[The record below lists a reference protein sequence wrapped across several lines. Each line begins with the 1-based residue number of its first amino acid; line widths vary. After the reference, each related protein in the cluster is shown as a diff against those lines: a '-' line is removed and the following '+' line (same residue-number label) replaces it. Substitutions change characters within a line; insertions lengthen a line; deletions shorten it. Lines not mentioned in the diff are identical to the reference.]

1 MGLRFY
7 KSFKILPGV
16 RMNVSKSGISWTL
29 GSKAVKVNTGKRGT
43 YLNLSIPKTGISWRE
58 KIDKKSNSTKR
69 TTITKTSQIKQNE
82 ENKAIIEQYETENDF
97 IINLHKYADDVVT
110 KEDFNNHLHSVKGE
124 SLKKSLQLVI
134 DGDTNTLNALIENFI
149 NSIELPYEFSIEYEL
164 ENNVLFVDL
173 DLPEIENFNN
183 QYPALS
189 SSGEIIIK
197 NKNQITIKQQYS
209 QAIISLAIYLAAN
222 FFNLTPF
229 IECIVLS
236 GYSQRRNRDGDLI
249 DEYLFSFKI
258 DRLKMENVDLSNI
271 AKPYDFILNF
281 ENRINLSTSF
291 NFKAITPYQL
301 KAQEKEEDINLYLN
315 EAVQGLRNLGYK
327 STEINLIT
335 DKLKE
340 LNLNSTD
347 EYLKEALILLN
358 KIK

>member
-1 MGLRFY
+1 M
-7 KSFKILPGV
+7 
-16 RMNVSKSGISWTL
+16 
-29 GSKAVKVNTGKRGT
+29 
-43 YLNLSIPKTGISWRE
+43 
-58 KIDKKSNSTKR
+58 
-69 TTITKTSQIKQNE
+69 
-82 ENKAIIEQYETENDF
+82 
-97 IINLHKYADDVVT
+97 
-110 KEDFNNHLHSVKGE
+110 
-124 SLKKSLQLVI
+124 VI

>member
-29 GSKAVKVNTGKRGT
+29 GSKAVKLNTGKRGT

-58 KIDKKSNSTKR
+58 RLDN
-69 TTITKTSQIKQNE
+69 KTSKNKAATSKEDSGKQNE
-82 ENKAIIEQYETENDF
+82 ENKAIIEQYKKENDF
-97 IINLHKYADDVVT
+97 IVNLHKYTDDVVT
-110 KEDFNNHLHSVKGE
+110 SQDFINHLNEVEGD
-124 SLKKSLQLVI
+124 SLKKSLQSVI
-134 DGDTNTLNALIENFI
+134 DGDKNTLDALIENYI
-149 NSIELPYEFSIEYEL
+149 NSIELPYEFSIEYEV
-164 ENNVLFVDL
+164 ENNILFIDL
-173 DLPEIENFNN
+173 DLPEIETFNS
-183 QYPALS
+183 QYPSLS
-189 SSGEIIIK
+189 SDGEIIIK
-197 NKNQITIKQQYS
+197 NKNQLIIRQQYS

-229 IECIVLS
+229 IEYIVLS
-236 GYSQRRNRDGDLI
+236 GYSQRKNKAGDLV
-249 DEYLFSFKI
+249 DEYLFSFKFE
-258 DRLKMENVDLSNI
+258 RQKMENVDLSSIDKAYN
-271 AKPYDFILNF
+271 FILNF

-301 KAQEKEEDINLYLN
+301 KEDKKDAGTSLHLKEAI
-315 EAVQGLRNLGYK
+315 QGLKNLGYK
-327 STEINLIT
+327 SVEINSIA

-347 EYLKEALILLN
+347 EYLKEALKELN